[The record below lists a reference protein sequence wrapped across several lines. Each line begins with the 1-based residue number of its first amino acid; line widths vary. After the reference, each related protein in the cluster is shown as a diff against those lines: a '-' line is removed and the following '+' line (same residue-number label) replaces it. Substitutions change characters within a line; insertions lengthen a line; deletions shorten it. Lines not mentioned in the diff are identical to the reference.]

1 MPRPKKHNKAI
12 YKSGFE
18 EKFKTATEERGW
30 NLQYEKDRIKYT
42 IPEKV
47 HTYTPDFTVTDNVYI
62 ETKGLWPAIE
72 RKKALLIKEQF
83 PSTSILYVL
92 YRNQRLFKSSKTTY
106 LEWAT
111 KHGLEICLFSDTK
124 AWTNYI
130 KKHLKNTI
138 LGDEE

>member
-1 MPRPKKHNKAI
+1 MPRPKRHNKAI

-18 EKFKTATEERGW
+18 EKFKAATEERGW
-30 NLQYEKDRIKYT
+30 DLKYEKDRIKYI

-62 ETKGLWPAIE
+62 ETKGLWPATE

-83 PSTSILYVL
+83 PSVSILYVL

-106 LEWAT
+106 LEWAE
-111 KHGLEICLFSDTK
+111 KNGLEACLYADTK
-124 AWTNYI
+124 AWVNFI
-130 KKHLKNTI
+130 KRHLK
-138 LGDEE
+138 